1 MKPLQTM
8 ATVFVMMTSLTC
20 IPFSFAE
27 SESAAAI
34 PQTSLCETLFETL
47 IKSEPTLRS
56 DFSDLNQLC
65 QLDIAHSGPAY
76 WVCVDSGMKR
86 SGYTSKNLIEFG
98 HECEEAGARTVVGQA
113 K

>member
-1 MKPLQTM
+1 MKPQQTM

-20 IPFSFAE
+20 IPFSYAE

-34 PQTSLCETLFETL
+34 PQTSLCETLFDTL

-98 HECEEAGARTVVGQA
+98 HECAVVEKPSTVG
-113 K
+113 KY